1 MDQTM
6 GLLEAIAENTE
17 MGKNTLEQ
25 ILKMTDDATL
35 SAELKREQEY
45 YHDANR
51 RAHAAMADI
60 GGCVRGQ
67 TKWAKAMT
75 HMGIC
80 METIKDKSTRK
91 LAEMLIEGSNQG
103 VIDCV
108 KAVSDYPQASE
119 QAVALAKELEDF
131 QQDSIRRLKKFLG

>member
-6 GLLEAIAENTE
+6 GLLEAVAENAE

-25 ILKMTDDATL
+25 ILGMTDDAVL
-35 SAELKREQEY
+35 SAELRREQEY
-45 YHDANR
+45 YR
-51 RAHAAMADI
+51 EVSRQAHAQMADV
-60 GGCVRGQ
+60 GGVVRGQ

-91 LAEMLIEGSNQG
+91 FAEMLIEGSNQG
-103 VIDCV
+103 VIDCE
-108 KAVSDYPQASE
+108 KAISDYPEATGESIR
-119 QAVALAKELEDF
+119 LARELADF
-131 QQDSIRRLKKFLG
+131 QQESIERLKKLLG